1 LLNMKDKTENLE
13 NFASVPERIFEFPRL
28 LREITILQGLER
40 KKLFEKLPTIVN
52 RQTRFTPTME
62 IADHGPRHGYK
73 LGPNLLREVDEQDRE
88 ALIKVSKEWGSKKK
102 LKNPKYIIELNE
114 TKKEGSEYLAERNLI
129 VLRQDTKGRIRIGGV
144 LTQVEEGGFKLEKKA
159 AELAVL
165 DKCIRLQG

>member
-1 LLNMKDKTENLE
+1 MKVDFVHWLLNQWYIRN
-13 NFASVPERIFEFPRL
+13 
-28 LREITILQGLER
+28 IL
-40 KKLFEKLPTIVN
+40 
-52 RQTRFTPTME
+52 
-62 IADHGPRHGYK
+62 
-73 LGPNLLREVDEQDRE
+73 
-88 ALIKVSKEWGSKKK
+88 
-102 LKNPKYIIELNE
+102 KYLNE